1 MTKIHKICLFS
12 LLIAC
17 LLALCGCSAGDVT
30 LPQRV
35 DLFAGQ
41 QFPLA
46 SAVEIAGNPDPE
58 TALAA
63 CAIAQAQGV
72 TVECSS
78 GDETVVTVDQTGILT
93 AVAPGQTTVTI
104 QCSALGYTAQVAVQV
119 LQPAAGLT
127 VTPQLALQPGETAS
141 LDPAVQNADTA
152 DLIYTVENPAV
163 AAVDAGGNV
172 TALAEG
178 STRITAALPGSTL
191 TAVCTVTVG
200 SPVTE
205 VQLSRPDARLTVGER
220 LTLAAA
226 VNPEAAAPVEWQSS
240 DPAVARVDGGVV
252 TALAPGQATITAG
265 ADGLTAACTVT
276 VQPASTPETDGTET
290 ETSVA
295 TPESAAATPEAAT
308 PETATP
314 ESATPESAASTPET
328 AASTPETAGATP
340 ETAAATP
347 EAATPETATP
357 ESATPES
364 ASTPETAAATP
375 ETTGATPETAAATP
389 EAATPEAAT
398 PESTAATPETAAA
411 IPETATPESAAPR
424 ESEASGG
431 GGFWQTLLDGLTD
444 AWKWLIT
451 LGNLRS

>member
-46 SAVEIAGNPDPE
+46 SAVEIEGNPDPE

-314 ESATPESAASTPET
+314 ESATPESA
-328 AASTPETAGATP
+328 
-340 ETAAATP
+340 
-347 EAATPETATP
+347 
-357 ESATPES
+357 
-364 ASTPETAAATP
+364 STPETAAATP

>member
-314 ESATPESAASTPET
+314 ESATPESA
-328 AASTPETAGATP
+328 
-340 ETAAATP
+340 
-347 EAATPETATP
+347 
-357 ESATPES
+357 
-364 ASTPETAAATP
+364 STPETAAATP

>member
-276 VQPASTPETDGTET
+276 VQPASTPETDGTAT

-295 TPESAAATPEAAT
+295 TPETAAST
-308 PETATP
+308 PET
-314 ESATPESAASTPET
+314 AASTPET

-357 ESATPES
+357 ESA
-364 ASTPETAAATP
+364 
-375 ETTGATPETAAATP
+375 
-389 EAATPEAAT
+389 
-398 PESTAATPETAAA
+398 
-411 IPETATPESAAPR
+411 APH

-431 GGFWQTLLDGLTD
+431 GGFWQTLLDGLTG

-451 LGNLRS
+451 LGNPRS

>member
-295 TPESAAATPEAAT
+295 TPESAAATPEAA
-308 PETATP
+308 P
-314 ESATPESAASTPET
+314 
-328 AASTPETAGATP
+328 
-340 ETAAATP
+340 
-347 EAATPETATP
+347 PETATP

-431 GGFWQTLLDGLTD
+431 GGFWQTLLDGLTG

-451 LGNLRS
+451 LGNPRS

>member
-276 VQPASTPETDGTET
+276 VQPASTPETDGTAT

-295 TPESAAATPEAAT
+295 TPETAAST
-308 PETATP
+308 PET
-314 ESATPESAASTPET
+314 AASTPET

-364 ASTPETAAATP
+364 TSTPETAASTPETA
-375 ETTGATPETAAATP
+375 GATPETAAATP
-389 EAATPEAAT
+389 EAATPE
-398 PESTAATPETAAA
+398 
-411 IPETATPESAAPR
+411 TATPESAAPH

-431 GGFWQTLLDGLTD
+431 GGFWQTLLDGLTG

-451 LGNLRS
+451 LGNPRS

>member
-290 ETSVA
+290 ATSV
-295 TPESAAATPEAAT
+295 
-308 PETATP
+308 
-314 ESATPESAASTPET
+314 
-328 AASTPETAGATP
+328 ATP

>member
-314 ESATPESAASTPET
+314 ESATPESA
-328 AASTPETAGATP
+328 
-340 ETAAATP
+340 
-347 EAATPETATP
+347 
-357 ESATPES
+357 
-364 ASTPETAAATP
+364 STPETAAATP

-431 GGFWQTLLDGLTD
+431 GGFWQTLLDGLTG

-451 LGNLRS
+451 LGNPRS